1 MKTTLFAAAFVAT
14 AYGEEIDTKQAEE
27 MALGFLHGIGLS
39 EDFDNCF
46 AKVSGF
52 EEAVKKVTSDAECG
66 GMNIASRKCI
76 NDMYAIVTDISQGLE
91 GCPMTDE
98 DTALMNRMNKALSS
112 PLSIALRLGREIMQ
126 FGDLGKYTTE
136 LSSMWSAYA
145 EPVNWEEFGE
155 HLGKLISLITGIH
168 AETNEQF
175 LV

>member
-1 MKTTLFAAAFVAT
+1 MKTSLFAAAFVAT
-14 AYGEEIDTKQAEE
+14 AYGQEISTSEAEQ

-52 EEAVKKVTSDAECG
+52 DEAVKKVTSDSECG

-76 NDMYAIVTDISQGLE
+76 GDMMEIVTDISKGLAS
-91 GCPMTDE
+91 CPMTDE

-126 FGDLGKYTTE
+126 FGDLTKYTTE
-136 LSSMWSAYA
+136 LTSMWSAYA
-145 EPVNWEEFGE
+145 EPSDYE
-155 HLGKLISLITGIH
+155 
-168 AETNEQF
+168 
-175 LV
+175 